1 MKKYFLF
8 ICTIVIF
15 SMSAFTILTSVNWK
29 VKENYSVKYTAGG
42 YQGVFKGLQATIVFD
57 EEHPDRSKI
66 VAFIDAA
73 SLDAGEILKTEHTK
87 ETLETNK
94 FPVISFVSTSILKTP
109 KGYDAFGN
117 LTLKG
122 FTRKIIIPFIFNS
135 KKMSTKF
142 PFVDKETFSGV
153 FTISPKSF
161 NITRLGTPEQ
171 VTIELTVP
179 VKH

>member
-1 MKKYFLF
+1 MKKYVLF
-8 ICTIVIF
+8 ICTGIILVT
-15 SMSAFTILTSVNWK
+15 SAFTLITSVSWK
-29 VKENYSVKYTAGG
+29 IKENYSVKYTAGG
-42 YQGVFKGLQATIVFD
+42 IEGYFKGLKATIVFD
-57 EEHPDRSKI
+57 EEHPEKSKI
-66 VAFIDAA
+66 TAFIDAT
-73 SLDAGEILKTEHTK
+73 SLDAGDALMTQHSK
-87 ETLETNK
+87 EALETNK

-122 FTRKIIIPFIFNS
+122 AMRKIVIPFIFNS

-142 PFVDKETFSGV
+142 PFVDKETFSGA

-161 NITRLGTPEQ
+161 NITRSGTPEQ

-179 VKH
+179 VKQ

>member
-8 ICTIVIF
+8 ICTGTIF
-15 SMSAFTILTSVNWK
+15 ISSAFTILSSISWK

-42 YQGVFKGLQATIVFD
+42 IQGYFKGLNATIVFD
-57 EEHPDRSKI
+57 EERPERSKI
-66 VAFIDAA
+66 TAFIDAT
-73 SLDAGEILKTEHTK
+73 SLNAGDALMTAHSK
-87 ETLETNK
+87 EALETNK
-94 FPVISFVSTSILKTP
+94 FPIISFVSTSILKTP

-122 FTRKIIIPFIFNS
+122 STRKIIIPFIFNS
-135 KKMSTKF
+135 KKMSTQF

-161 NITRLGTPEQ
+161 NINRIGTPDQ
-171 VTIELTVP
+171 ITIELTVP
-179 VKH
+179 VKN